1 MKYIILGAGPAGLSY
16 ANRLKKSG
24 ETSFLVLEREK
35 DAGGLCRSVNVDNSP
50 LDRGGGHFLD
60 VRNKKVDD
68 FLFEFMPKTEW
79 NIFERDSRIK
89 IHNQEISHP
98 LEANIWQLDI
108 DTQIR
113 YLKSIAL
120 AGCNCNKEMPKRFVE
135 WIYWKLGECIANDYM
150 LPYNSKMFGEQ
161 LNELGTYW
169 LDKLPNVSFE
179 ETLRSCI
186 QHKAYGKEPGHSKF
200 YYPRNYG
207 YGELWRRM
215 ADILGEH
222 ILFNHKVF
230 ALDKGVVMTNSG
242 VKFKADK
249 IISTIPWDSFKINGM
264 PEQLECDL
272 KQLKHIGVTIE
283 YIKEDYR
290 TDAHWIYEPSL
301 EIPYHRILLRKNFCS
316 NSFGYWTETNNSR
329 YLMGPEKIFY
339 VNEYAYPLNTLHKN
353 QIMQTVLK
361 WARAN
366 NIFGLGR
373 WGEHQHY
380 NSDVTV
386 ERALNLMTD

>member
-1 MKYIILGAGPAGLSY
+1 
-16 ANRLKKSG
+16 
-24 ETSFLVLEREK
+24 
-35 DAGGLCRSVNVDNSP
+35 
-50 LDRGGGHFLD
+50 
-60 VRNKKVDD
+60 
-68 FLFEFMPKTEW
+68 
-79 NIFERDSRIK
+79 
-89 IHNQEISHP
+89 
-98 LEANIWQLDI
+98 
-108 DTQIR
+108 
-113 YLKSIAL
+113 
-120 AGCNCNKEMPKRFVE
+120 
-135 WIYWKLGECIANDYM
+135 M

-215 ADILGEH
+215 ADNLGEH